1 MARKGSY
8 RRKSHRH
15 SRKHRGGAAPN
26 PASYSSASTYGMAVN
41 GTGNSQFDRVFSQG
55 GMDGR
60 FQSNTI
66 VGAQGQN
73 LGLPP
78 TVAQKAG
85 GRRRS
90 KKGGFWGEV
99 INQAVVPFG
108 ILGLQQTYGRK
119 KRTGG
124 KTHRRRRH

>member
-1 MARKGSY
+1 MARKSY
-8 RRKSHRH
+8 HRRKTHRRG
-15 SRKHRGGAAPN
+15 RKHRGGSAPN

-41 GTGNSQFDRVFSQG
+41 GTGDSQFDRVFSQS

-108 ILGLQQTYGRK
+108 ILGLQQTYGK
-119 KRTGG
+119 KRHSGG
-124 KTHRRRRH
+124 KTRRRRRH

>member
-1 MARKGSY
+1 MARKSSY
-8 RRKSHRH
+8 TRKSHRH
-15 SRKHRGGAAPN
+15 GRKHRGGSAPN
-26 PASYSSASTYGMAVN
+26 PSSYSSASTYGMVVN
-41 GTGNSQFDRVFSQG
+41 GTGDSQFNRVFSQS

-78 TVAQKAG
+78 TVAQRAG

-90 KKGGFWGEV
+90 KKGGFWGQV

-108 ILGLQQTYGRK
+108 ILGLQQTYRRK
-119 KRTGG
+119 NHRGG

>member
-15 SRKHRGGAAPN
+15 GRKHRGG
-26 PASYSSASTYGMAVN
+26 SYSSASTYGTYVN
-41 GTGNSQFDRVFSQG
+41 GSGDSQFNRVFSQS

-60 FQSNTI
+60 TQSNTI
-66 VGAQGQN
+66 IGAQGQN
-73 LGLPP
+73 SRLPA

-85 GRRRS
+85 SR
-90 KKGGFWGEV
+90 KKRGGFWGEV

-108 ILGLQQTYGRK
+108 ILGLQQTYRK
-119 KRTGG
+119 KRNGGG
-124 KTHRRRRH
+124 KTHRKRH

>member
-1 MARKGSY
+1 MARKSSH

-15 SRKHRGGAAPN
+15 GRKHRGGSAPN
-26 PASYSSASTYGMAVN
+26 PSSYSSASTYGMVVN
-41 GTGNSQFDRVFSQG
+41 GTGDSQFNRVFSQS

-60 FQSNTI
+60 FQSNSI

-78 TVAQKAG
+78 TVAQRAG

-90 KKGGFWGEV
+90 KKGGFWGQV

-108 ILGLQQTYGRK
+108 ILGLQQTYRRK
-119 KRTGG
+119 NHHGG

>member
-8 RRKSHRH
+8 RRKSHRR
-15 SRKHRGGAAPN
+15 SRKHRGGAAAN

-41 GTGNSQFDRVFSQG
+41 GTGDSQFDRVFSQS

-60 FQSNTI
+60 FQSNVI

-85 GRRRS
+85 GRRS
-90 KKGGFWGEV
+90 KRGGFWGQV

-108 ILGLQQTYGRK
+108 ILGLQQTYRRK
-119 KRTGG
+119 RHSGG
-124 KTHRRRRH
+124 KSHRRRRH

>member
-1 MARKGSY
+1 MAGKSYY
-8 RRKSHRH
+8 RRKSHKRG
-15 SRKHRGGAAPN
+15 RKHRGGAAPN
-26 PASYSSASTYGMAVN
+26 PSSYSSASSYGMAVN
-41 GTGNSQFDRVFSQG
+41 GTGDSQFNRVFSQS

-78 TVAQKAG
+78 TVAQRAG
-85 GRRRS
+85 GKRRS
-90 KKGGFWGEV
+90 KKGGFWGQV

-108 ILGLQQTYGRK
+108 ILGLQQTYRK
-119 KRTGG
+119 KSSGG
-124 KTHRRRRH
+124 RRSRKHRR

>member
-8 RRKSHRH
+8 KRKSH
-15 SRKHRGGAAPN
+15 KHGKKYRGGSAPN
-26 PASYSSASTYGMAVN
+26 TSSYSSASTYGMAVN
-41 GTGNSQFDRVFSQG
+41 GTGDSQFDRVFSQS

-78 TVAQKAG
+78 TLAQKAG
-85 GRRRS
+85 GKKRS
-90 KKGGFWGEV
+90 KRGGFWGQV

-108 ILGLQQTYGRK
+108 ILGLQQTYRRK
-119 KRTGG
+119 RHTGG

>member
-1 MARKGSY
+1 MARKSSH

-15 SRKHRGGAAPN
+15 GRKHRGGSAPN
-26 PASYSSASTYGMAVN
+26 PSSYSSASSYGMVVN
-41 GTGNSQFDRVFSQG
+41 GPGDSQFNRVFSQS

-78 TVAQKAG
+78 TVAQRAG

-90 KKGGFWGEV
+90 KKGGFWGQV

-108 ILGLQQTYGRK
+108 ILGLQQTYRRK
-119 KRTGG
+119 NHHGG

>member
-1 MARKGSY
+1 MAGKSYY
-8 RRKSHRH
+8 RRKSHKRG
-15 SRKHRGGAAPN
+15 RKHRGGAAPN
-26 PASYSSASTYGMAVN
+26 PSSYSSASSYGMAVN
-41 GTGNSQFDRVFSQG
+41 GTGDSQFNRVFSQS

-78 TVAQKAG
+78 TVAQRAG
-85 GRRRS
+85 GKRRS
-90 KKGGFWGEV
+90 KKGGFWGQV

-108 ILGLQQTYGRK
+108 ILGLQQTYRRK
-119 KRTGG
+119 HHHGG

>member
-1 MARKGSY
+1 MPRKSSY
-8 RRKSHRH
+8 RRKSHRR
-15 SRKHRGGAAPN
+15 SRKHRGGAAADPS
-26 PASYSSASTYGMAVN
+26 SYSSASTYGTAVN
-41 GTGNSQFDRVFSQG
+41 GTGDSQFDRVFNQSG
-55 GMDGR
+55 INGR

-66 VGAQGQN
+66 VGVQGQN

-90 KKGGFWGEV
+90 KRGGFWGQV

-119 KRTGG
+119 HHKGG

>member
-1 MARKGSY
+1 MARKSSH

-15 SRKHRGGAAPN
+15 GRKHRGGSAPN
-26 PASYSSASTYGMAVN
+26 PSSYSSASSYGMVVN
-41 GTGNSQFDRVFSQG
+41 GTGDSQFNRVFSQS
-55 GMDGR
+55 GMDSK

-78 TVAQKAG
+78 TVAQRAG
-85 GRRRS
+85 GKRRS
-90 KKGGFWGEV
+90 KKGGFWGQV

-108 ILGLQQTYGRK
+108 ILGLQQTYRRK
-119 KRTGG
+119 NHHGG